1 MAKALRKRV
10 SRAAPKTDRKGPVV
24 EIGRHNNTA
33 IHGLGVPAIQE
44 FQDLIDLQRNEFENV
59 KMGLS
64 QQNVQLARSNSELM
78 IKVREMDKS
87 ISELIQENVGLRSK
101 LSLKEHE
108 FKERLGRTI
117 GSLEEGVLQRFD
129 EILHMFDSVR
139 RRQGLEVPHDSLVR
153 RSALMN
159 EPRSILKRDRLHNSR
174 ETSTTTTTI
183 AFNEGNNQ
191 VISPEPRVVDSSH
204 IQPSEGSNESPAA
217 RKRRK
222 SSRRESLFHPSD
234 FEFADIAYNED
245 MDATGQDVMSDR
257 PTGTTVDEQNTSSQK
272 SFEEPVQNTD
282 LPQPPHHD
290 SVEESCNFTN
300 SLIEF
305 SIPEELPEKPVES
318 SVTSDSA
325 KLQVYHD
332 NEAQTQN
339 NRSQLLPDSITNT
352 ASRAHEASGEVQHVS
367 FVQNTTSS
375 QKKVK
380 HSMKSRGSQ
389 RRIVDEVMPATCGPI
404 EDLSDSSRLRRTR
417 GKEINYALPS
427 LRAKMRRPTE
437 KLVDATTVTNIRD
450 LQVEGNRRKS
460 GSYSRDGS
468 PIMSDDQ
475 VDGSKISLLKNAPE
489 TSQQLLETQIPTTIP
504 QNPKNAS
511 ETSFPKPST
520 NALSPKIPKL
530 NPLKDITNNAPA
542 KSSIKTK
549 KLFKKPIVGDL
560 GGENSN
566 SFDDSSG
573 NRSTSFRVNEED
585 LSLFNLLDDLKAHA
599 APKTHRAK
607 AKQEAGKRGKKPAF
621 RL

>member
-10 SRAAPKTDRKGPVV
+10 SRAAPKTDRKSPAVASNR
-24 EIGRHNNTA
+24 ISTA
-33 IHGLGVPAIQE
+33 ALDETRVPAIQE
-44 FQDLIDLQRNEFENV
+44 FQDLVDLQRNEFENV

-64 QQNVQLARSNSELM
+64 QQNVQLARCNSELM

-87 ISELIQENVGLRSK
+87 VSELIQENVCLRSK

-108 FKERLGRTI
+108 FKERLASTI
-117 GSLEEGVLQRFD
+117 ESLEEGVLQRFD
-129 EILHMFDSVR
+129 ELLHMFESVR

-153 RSALMN
+153 RSALLN
-159 EPRSILKRDRLHNSR
+159 EPRSILKRDRSR
-174 ETSTTTTTI
+174 HSRDTSTTTI
-183 AFNEGNNQ
+183 AFNESRNQ
-191 VISPEPRVVDSSH
+191 IISPEPGNSH
-204 IQPSEGSNESPAA
+204 NKPSEEAVASPSAK
-217 RKRRK
+217 KRRK

-234 FEFADIAYNED
+234 FEFADIATNED
-245 MDATGQDVMSDR
+245 TTTAAQEAVSGIPTEATM
-257 PTGTTVDEQNTSSQK
+257 DEQITSSRK
-272 SFEEPVQNTD
+272 SFEESITDTD
-282 LPQPPHHD
+282 LPQQPHHD

-300 SLIEF
+300 SLIEY
-305 SIPEELPEKPVES
+305 SIPEELPEKHVET

-332 NEAQTQN
+332 IEEQPQ
-339 NRSQLLPDSITNT
+339 RVDSRLLPDSMANS
-352 ASRAHEASGEVQHVS
+352 ASRAHAVSGEPQRMS
-367 FVQNTTSS
+367 FEQNTTSS

-380 HSMKSRGSQ
+380 HSMKSRVSQ
-389 RRIVDEVMPATCGPI
+389 RRIVDEVMPTTCGST

-468 PIMSDDQ
+468 PLIHEDQ
-475 VDGSKISLLKNAPE
+475 ADNSKTNDPKKTPEPSQQVQETSNLSTAAQESAKATVIVPQKPKISA
-489 TSQQLLETQIPTTIP
+489 
-504 QNPKNAS
+504 
-511 ETSFPKPST
+511 F
-520 NALSPKIPKL
+520 SPKIPKM
-530 NPLKDITNNAPA
+530 NPLKDITNNNAPA
-542 KSSIKTK
+542 KSSMKTK

-585 LSLFNLLDDLKAHA
+585 LSLFNLLDDLKTHTV
-599 APKTHRAK
+599 PKTHRAK
-607 AKQEAGKRGKKPAF
+607 ARQEAEKHGKKPAF